1 MDKRG
6 VRKILKNNL
15 DVLEDMTK
23 GMYTETMPNTCYYL
37 LGNRMKL
44 LRVIRNLLLFLYNRD
59 SYIND
64 DDGFSGSGDKS
75 RNCYYFSDSRRF
87 AYDISHTSISVAQGY
102 RELLSAIG
110 MLCRADRGKDLK
122 LNQNQRN
129 SIKMDTYLFEMWD
142 DDKLKEFETNA
153 TRLRAAGVMKS
164 NISSAY
170 LLLHGLE
177 DIKDRVLPLN
187 NKDGV
192 IEVKNQM
199 WERLD
204 AAITT
209 LIDSQGYATNE
220 QIASEMEIHQKP
232 FDNLRRLF
240 KDRITAKYNFHRPSV
255 SEITQF
261 GLSSLSYIYTLK
273 TDVGNDTEE

>member
-1 MDKRG
+1 
-6 VRKILKNNL
+6 
-15 DVLEDMTK
+15 
-23 GMYTETMPNTCYYL
+23 
-37 LGNRMKL
+37 
-44 LRVIRNLLLFLYNRD
+44 
-59 SYIND
+59 
-64 DDGFSGSGDKS
+64 
-75 RNCYYFSDSRRF
+75 
-87 AYDISHTSISVAQGY
+87 
-102 RELLSAIG
+102 
-110 MLCRADRGKDLK
+110 
-122 LNQNQRN
+122 
-129 SIKMDTYLFEMWD
+129 
-142 DDKLKEFETNA
+142 
-153 TRLRAAGVMKS
+153 MKS

-204 AAITT
+204 DAITT

-220 QIASEMEIHQKP
+220 QIASEMDIHQKP